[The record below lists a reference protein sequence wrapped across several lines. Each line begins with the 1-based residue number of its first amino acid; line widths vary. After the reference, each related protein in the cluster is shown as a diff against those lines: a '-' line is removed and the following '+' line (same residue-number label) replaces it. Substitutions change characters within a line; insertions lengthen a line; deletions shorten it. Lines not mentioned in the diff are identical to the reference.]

1 MSTAALRLFWWI
13 LMDGYW
19 LLWVAMDAT
28 GIQLDFLPTASGLSL
43 GRRGSA
49 WETYALKIAA
59 RFQSQTWYHLKHQE
73 MWDIPKK
80 NRWQKHV
87 YNCITQIYITITQD
101 SSVFFPPSRLVIQS
115 NFQLTSI
122 CRLAQKPPG
131 HVSKWP
137 AGDNIMSYAVGMQ

>member
-59 RFQSQTWYHLKHQE
+59 RSVPNLISFETSGNVGHPQ
-73 MWDIPKK
+73 K

-87 YNCITQIYITITQD
+87 YNCITQISITITQD